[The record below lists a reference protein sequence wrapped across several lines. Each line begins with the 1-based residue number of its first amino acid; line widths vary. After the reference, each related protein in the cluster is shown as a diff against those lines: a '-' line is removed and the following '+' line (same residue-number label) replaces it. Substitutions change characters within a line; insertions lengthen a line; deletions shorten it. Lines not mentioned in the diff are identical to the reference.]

1 MIAAQGGIV
10 LAVDPAATNDLPRRF
25 DAALRAGKCYRAG
38 RPCTPGAR
46 ALQDSGNSSTGN
58 VIPCGTP
65 PGIFSGTPLILV
77 SADESVT
84 RCLRLCFALD
94 GAG

>member
-1 MIAAQGGIV
+1 MITARGGIV

-38 RPCTPGAR
+38 WPCTPGAR
-46 ALQDSGNSSTGN
+46 ALHDSGNSSTRERHPLQDAAGYLLRD
-58 VIPCGTP
+58 T
-65 PGIFSGTPLILV
+65 LILV

-94 GAG
+94 GVG